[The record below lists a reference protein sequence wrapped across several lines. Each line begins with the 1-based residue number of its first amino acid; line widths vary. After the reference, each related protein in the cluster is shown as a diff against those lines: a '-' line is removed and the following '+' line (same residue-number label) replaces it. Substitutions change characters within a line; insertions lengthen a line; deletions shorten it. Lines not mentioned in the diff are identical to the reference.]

1 MRTLRALSIRLGGL
15 FHRGFREREMA
26 AEFESHLQIH
36 IDDNLRR
43 GMSPEQAR
51 REARLTFGAMEAIK
65 ETYRETFGIPW
76 IETLALDFRFG
87 LRMLAKNP
95 GSTTIA
101 ILALALGIGINTAI
115 FSVLN
120 AALLKFLP
128 VRNPNEL
135 VMLTD
140 PNASEVLGGRL
151 IGERSLLAYTEFTEL
166 RDRATSLAGLCASQ
180 MLLQRWPIR
189 VSDWSG

>member
-1 MRTLRALSIRLGGL
+1 MFWQDL
-15 FHRGFREREMA
+15 
-26 AEFESHLQIH
+26 
-36 IDDNLRR
+36 
-43 GMSPEQAR
+43 
-51 REARLTFGAMEAIK
+51 
-65 ETYRETFGIPW
+65 
-76 IETLALDFRFG
+76 RFG
-87 LRMLAKNP
+87 LRILAKNP

-128 VRNPNEL
+128 VRNPSEL

-151 IGERSLLAYTEFTEL
+151 IGERSLLAYTEFTGL

-189 VSDWSG
+189 ISGGAQEQAQGRLVSE